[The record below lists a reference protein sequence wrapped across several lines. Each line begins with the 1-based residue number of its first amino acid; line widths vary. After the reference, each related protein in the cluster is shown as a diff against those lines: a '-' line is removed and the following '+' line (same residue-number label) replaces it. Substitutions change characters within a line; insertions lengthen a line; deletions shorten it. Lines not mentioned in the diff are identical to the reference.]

1 MSVIY
6 DVILRPDATPS
17 QLRAVGAAL
26 WRWCIRT
33 AGEENIFRYLDNQ
46 VLADLTA
53 GRHPTPIEP
62 GSDYRHRSHFRARDE
77 LSRDRQT
84 AVDGLR
90 GEMPEEGILDVLVDG
105 TSWHRPIPAGC
116 PSHGVI
122 EGRGQVERNISNDL
136 TTNTVR
142 AHR

>member
-33 AGEENIFRYLDNQ
+33 AGEGSIYRYLDNQ
-46 VLADLTA
+46 ALADLMS
-53 GRHPTPIEP
+53 GRYPTPIEP
-62 GSDYRHRSHFRARDE
+62 ASRRGSHFRARDE
-77 LSRDRQT
+77 LSRVRQT

-105 TSWHRPIPAGC
+105 ISWHRPS
-116 PSHGVI
+116 PSVRPSNGVI
-122 EGRGQVERNISNDL
+122 EGRGQVEGNSSNDL
-136 TTNTVR
+136 ETHTMR
-142 AHR
+142 GPR

>member
-1 MSVIY
+1 MPVIY
-6 DVILRPDATPS
+6 DVLLRPDATPS

-46 VLADLTA
+46 ALADLTA

-62 GSDYRHRSHFRARDE
+62 GSQRGSHFRARDE

-90 GEMPEEGILDVLVDG
+90 GEMPEEGILDILVDG
-105 TSWHRPIPAGC
+105 TSWHRPIPDG
-116 PSHGVI
+116 PPGNSIV
-122 EGRGQVERNISNDL
+122 ERRGQVLRSSYNDL
-136 TTNTVR
+136 ATNTMR
-142 AHR
+142 GHR